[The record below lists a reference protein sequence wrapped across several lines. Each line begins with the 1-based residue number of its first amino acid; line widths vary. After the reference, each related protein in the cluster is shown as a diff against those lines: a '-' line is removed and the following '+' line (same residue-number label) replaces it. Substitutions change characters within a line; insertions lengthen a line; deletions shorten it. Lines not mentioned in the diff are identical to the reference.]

1 MSEKGHCVEVLCSV
15 VMEPRPECWCWG
27 EDRFVLGDPGGWTL
41 KGVSAS
47 SVMQNQLCDLQMQV
61 TVYIACK
68 FLSASVMMHSGTY
81 SLKQCGF

>member
-1 MSEKGHCVEVLCSV
+1 MSEKGHCAEVLCSV

-47 SVMQNQLCDLQMQV
+47 SVM
-61 TVYIACK
+61 
-68 FLSASVMMHSGTY
+68 
-81 SLKQCGF
+81 